1 MKRSLLK
8 TLSLGV
14 AAGAIALCST
24 DVKAQEGA
32 TMAPP
37 NQGMTASAYAPTPVT
52 GTVQRYYVDRTG
64 FVTAMDVQTADGVRM
79 VRFSPS
85 MASSLTSMYPVGSTA
100 SVFVTSSTVGNST
113 RYDLAGTGTTM
124 PAPTSMYQPMMVS
137 DLDVLKAEPYV
148 MLGAKSQL
156 YTGKVTGAISDP
168 KTGEVLAII
177 LDDKT
182 MLRIPRE
189 FRHIPASYAPEGV
202 TPLFKGSYVAANG
215 VPEAPRYGAVSPFAE
230 RIAATSIS
238 VNGQPLGPLGFG
250 HLQQDTTDTLFG
262 FNIPFFGGGTPID
275 TNLTATQ
282 QGYTP
287 YMAPAPSA

>member
-1 MKRSLLK
+1 MKVSFLK
-8 TLSLGV
+8 TLTLGV
-14 AAGAIALCST
+14 AAGAIALST
-24 DVKAQEGA
+24 TEVKAQEGA

-37 NQGMTASAYAPTPVT
+37 NVGMTASGLAPMPVS

-85 MASSLTSMYPVGSTA
+85 MASNLTSMYPVGSTA
-100 SVFVTSSTVGNST
+100 SVFVTSSGSGSST
-113 RYDLAGTGTTM
+113 RYDLAGTGSTM
-124 PAPTSMYQPMMVS
+124 PAPSAMYQPMMVS
-137 DLDVLKAEPYV
+137 DIDVLKAEPYV
-148 MLGAKSQL
+148 MIGAKSQL
-156 YTGKVTGAISDP
+156 YTGKVTGAITAP

-182 MLRIPRE
+182 MLRVPRE
-189 FRHIPASYAPEGV
+189 FRHVPASAAPEGV
-202 TPLFKGSYVAANG
+202 TPLFKGSYVAAYG
-215 VPEAPRYGAVSPFAE
+215 VPEAPRYGSVSPFAE
-230 RIAATSIS
+230 RVAATSIS
-238 VNGQPLGPLGFG
+238 VNGHPLGALGFG
-250 HLQQDTTDTLFG
+250 QLAADKTDTLFG

-275 TNLTATQ
+275 TNLSATE

>member
-1 MKRSLLK
+1 
-8 TLSLGV
+8 
-14 AAGAIALCST
+14 
-24 DVKAQEGA
+24 
-32 TMAPP
+32 MAPP
-37 NQGMTASAYAPTPVT
+37 NQGMTASTMAPMPVS

-100 SVFVTSSTVGNST
+100 SVFVTSSTMGNMT
-113 RYDLAGTGTTM
+113 RYDLAGTGTNM
-124 PAPTSMYQPMMVS
+124 PAPTAMYQPMMVS

-148 MLGAKSQL
+148 MIGAKSQL
-156 YTGKVTGAISDP
+156 YSGKVTGAISDP
-168 KTGEVLAII
+168 KSGEVLAII

-189 FRHIPASYAPEGV
+189 FRHVPASYSPEGV
-202 TPLFKGSYVAANG
+202 TPLFKGSYVAAYG

-230 RIAATSIS
+230 RVAATSIS
-238 VNGQPLGPLGFG
+238 VNGMPLGPLGFG
-250 HLQQDTTDTLFG
+250 HLQQDKTDTLFG